1 VRDLKYAA
9 LVGTQ
14 LDPPSGVH
22 LTTIEYAESATY
34 HGPVIG
40 TDGERIYVLWSV
52 QNMGGGLTPT
62 AAFSYYVSF
71 QKGNPRTLGARTL
84 ALPSNPRPDY
94 SDHESPF
101 GYSELAP
108 PAILGTD
115 FVNAPDA
122 VQGQETELPFSVSL
136 MLESASK
143 SFMQLAMV
151 VLSDGEPV
159 GYQLVNTT
167 PNASVLSTLVA
178 DGDGDLHL
186 AWLDVAGFARY
197 KVYYATTAPG
207 AREWL
212 DRITATDIAQRAA
225 GLAFG
230 VLSGLAI
237 AFLSL
242 TWNVLPVLTI
252 ILFYFIGREE
262 RLDRLTPKI
271 GLVLA
276 VVLYLAT
283 KAYFIP
289 GLLTAGTPF
298 LYAVP
303 PGARTL
309 LMAAVPT
316 LVLLFALASIYVY
329 VRRSEDPTLFKA
341 YLFFALTDGL
351 LTAALYGPRFFST
364 R

>member
-1 VRDLKYAA
+1 
-9 LVGTQ
+9 
-14 LDPPSGVH
+14 
-22 LTTIEYAESATY
+22 
-34 HGPVIG
+34 
-40 TDGERIYVLWSV
+40 
-52 QNMGGGLTPT
+52 
-62 AAFSYYVSF
+62 
-71 QKGNPRTLGARTL
+71 
-84 ALPSNPRPDY
+84 
-94 SDHESPF
+94 
-101 GYSELAP
+101 
-108 PAILGTD
+108 
-115 FVNAPDA
+115 
-122 VQGQETELPFSVSL
+122 
-136 MLESASK
+136 
-143 SFMQLAMV
+143 
-151 VLSDGEPV
+151 
-159 GYQLVNTT
+159 
-167 PNASVLSTLVA
+167 
-178 DGDGDLHL
+178 
-186 AWLDVAGFARY
+186 
-197 KVYYATTAPG
+197 